1 VAVAKISIL
10 IPSYNEAD
18 TILLIIDKVM
28 EAPFSIPIQK
38 EIIVIN
44 DGSTD
49 QTKAILDAYL
59 IQYSQ
64 RRDDKLKPIEI
75 KVHHKVKNEG
85 KGAAI
90 HYGISS
96 ATGDYI
102 IVQDGDLELDPRE
115 IDSLLKPIIEG
126 FADVVLGSRFAGGK
140 VHKVMSTWHT
150 RGNKLMTYVSNTFS
164 RVAVTD
170 MHCCYK
176 LFKSEILKGIN
187 LKEKRFGFDPE
198 VTIKL
203 SKIKGVR
210 IYEVPISYYARTRS
224 EGKKIGWKDA
234 VRAMWCI
241 FKYSFLKD

>member
-1 VAVAKISIL
+1 MAKISIL
-10 IPSYNEAD
+10 IPSYNEES
-18 TILLIIDKVM
+18 TILKILDKVI
-28 EAPFSIPIQK
+28 EAPFSYPIEK
-38 EIIVIN
+38 EILVIN

-49 QTKAILDAYL
+49 NTKTILDEYL
-59 IQYSQ
+59 
-64 RRDDKLKPIEI
+64 
-75 KVHHKVKNEG
+75 VHFNQHADALSSLVQIRVLHKAKNEG

-90 HYGISS
+90 HSGINVS
-96 ATGDYI
+96 TGDYL

-115 IDSLLKPIIEG
+115 IDSLLKPIMEG
-126 FADVVLGSRFAGGK
+126 FADVVLGSRYAGGK

-150 RGNKLMTYVSNTFS
+150 RGNKLMTFVSNTFS
-164 RVAVTD
+164 GIDVTD

-176 LFKSEILKGIN
+176 LFKSDIIKSIP

-203 SKIKGVR
+203 SKIKGIK
-210 IYEVPISYYARTRS
+210 IYEMPISYYARTRS

-241 FKYSFLKD
+241 VKYSF

>member
-1 VAVAKISIL
+1 MQ
-10 IPSYNEAD
+10 
-18 TILLIIDKVM
+18 IIDRVV
-28 EAPFSIPIQK
+28 EAPFSIPILK

-49 QTKAILDAYL
+49 DTKAILDAYL
-59 IQYSQ
+59 MEYNQ
-64 RRDDKLKPIEI
+64 RKDGISTQTEI
-75 KVHHKVKNEG
+75 KVHHKAINEG

-90 HYGISS
+90 HNGIKMT
-96 ATGDYI
+96 TGDYI

-115 IDSLLKPIIEG
+115 IDSLLRPIIEG

-176 LFKSEILKGIN
+176 LFKSEILKSID

-241 FKYSFLKD
+241 FKYSFGKD